1 MSENCSSFLFAIFFF
16 FFSSRI
22 EIITFHR
29 QNTVSFF
36 ITGMLCGLLI
46 RNYLAVNDQLEA
58 TQSSAAVK
66 EFHEEVF
73 CDVVNKKLQIF
84 CSIL

>member
-1 MSENCSSFLFAIFFF
+1 
-16 FFSSRI
+16 
-22 EIITFHR
+22 
-29 QNTVSFF
+29 
-36 ITGMLCGLLI
+36 MLCGLLI

-73 CDVVNKKLQIF
+73 CDVVNKKLQISAVF
-84 CSIL
+84 FKMLFDVVSAFSNIY

>member
-1 MSENCSSFLFAIFFF
+1 
-16 FFSSRI
+16 
-22 EIITFHR
+22 
-29 QNTVSFF
+29 
-36 ITGMLCGLLI
+36 MLCGLLI

-84 CSIL
+84 CSILLNAV

>member
-1 MSENCSSFLFAIFFF
+1 
-16 FFSSRI
+16 
-22 EIITFHR
+22 
-29 QNTVSFF
+29 
-36 ITGMLCGLLI
+36 MLCGLLI

-58 TQSSAAVK
+58 TQSSTAVK

-73 CDVVNKKLQIF
+73 SDVVNKKLQIF